1 MKYNVG
7 VTGKKSNLDQ
17 MMVKLQKEDNERI
30 GGMVRDLFFH
40 NKNAKSNVNMCRFR
54 DPVTGKMVECYDT
67 VTHKVDDN
75 GAVVWECRRKFKKG
89 DIQ

>member
-7 VTGKKSNLDQ
+7 VTGKKSNLGQ
-17 MMVKLQKEDNERI
+17 MLVKLQKEDNERI
-30 GGMVRDLFFH
+30 GGMVRDLFGK
-40 NKNAKSNVNMCRFR
+40 KNSVSNVTMCRFR

-67 VTHKVDDN
+67 IHHKVDDN

-89 DIQ
+89 DKR